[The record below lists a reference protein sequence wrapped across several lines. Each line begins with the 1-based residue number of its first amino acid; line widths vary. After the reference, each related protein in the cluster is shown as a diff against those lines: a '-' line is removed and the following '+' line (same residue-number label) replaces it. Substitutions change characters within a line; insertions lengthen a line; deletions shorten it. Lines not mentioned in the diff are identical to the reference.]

1 MTTITNN
8 LNKPLSSPL
17 DLGATSASE
26 QGEHLRLPY
35 RAEIDGLRAIA
46 VWAVLLFHAGF
57 GSASGGFIGVDVFFV
72 ISGYLIGHDV
82 LQLMLRGQFSF
93 SQFYQRR
100 VLRLLPALLLVLSI
114 SLPLAAVLLLPSHR
128 VDYQQSLLAVLLMA
142 SNVLFFLESGY
153 FNTAAE
159 LKPLLHTWSLS
170 LEEQFY
176 LLLPLLLL
184 CCRKGLA
191 PRYWL
196 ILLLGVAVASL
207 ALCLWLTTV
216 SQPAAFYLLP
226 SRAWQFLAGVLLA
239 GWHLQHALQ
248 RHGAGST
255 RANDSAEMLFLW
267 GVTALNPRPWL
278 RQSVA
283 CAALLVL
290 IIACISL
297 NANQAYPG
305 AYAILPTLAALLL
318 LAFATD
324 QTWLGR
330 CLQQPVLRWFGL
342 LSYSAYL
349 WHHLLFAFAR
359 HAVATELS
367 QLSYFAL
374 ILCSWLF
381 AWGTFHWIEQ
391 PFRGRGPRAI
401 PRPRALAITSSW
413 LVLLLG
419 IALLVQLEW
428 GRGAFFSSAVKWDS
442 LQARLE
448 QQGPVCKLQ
457 PLSAPYHL
465 LQACDFGDL
474 NAAKTIVL
482 YGDSHAVAMMPQ
494 LNQVL
499 KQQQVRGV
507 RLIIDGCP
515 LIAGVYEV
523 KQVTNSAVCEQAF
536 RQFQQLLQQQSADLF
551 VALRWTFRL
560 YPISGAIEHL
570 LTRNQAGAAERLPF
584 EHYAVV
590 LDPQQRTSIAA
601 DDKAAA
607 VEAFLSQLRSS
618 SRRLYLV
625 TPIPEQ
631 SWDIAKINQ
640 LANYGWLSQSAFPAP
655 LQLGITVAEYQHR
668 NRFILPILRRYAD
681 APDVTLINSE
691 KVFCQDLQPGRCIAQ
706 RGETIYYLD
715 DDHVSDEGT
724 ALLLRDLKF

>member
-1 MTTITNN
+1 M
-8 LNKPLSSPL
+8 
-17 DLGATSASE
+17 A
-26 QGEHLRLPY
+26 Y

-100 VLRLLPALLLVLSI
+100 ILRLLPALLLVLTI
-114 SLPLAAVLLLPSHR
+114 SLPLAAVLLLPSQR

-184 CCRKGLA
+184 CCRRWLA

-196 ILLLGVAVASL
+196 LLLLGLAGASL
-207 ALCLWLTTV
+207 ALCLWLSTV

-239 GWHLQHALQ
+239 GWHLQHAVQ
-248 RHGAGST
+248 SGGAP
-255 RANDSAEMLFLW
+255 SAKDDADCLRLLPW
-267 GVTALNPRPWL
+267 HIASLKPTTSWL
-278 RQSVA
+278 RQSLAVS
-283 CAALLVL
+283 ALLAL
-290 IIACISL
+290 ALACYGLHASL
-297 NANQAYPG
+297 AYPG
-305 AYAILPTLAALLL
+305 FYAVVPTIAAFLL

-324 QTWLGR
+324 QTWVGR
-330 CLQQPVLRWFGL
+330 CLQHPLLLWFGL

-359 HAVATELS
+359 HATATELS
-367 QLSYFAL
+367 PLIYLAL
-374 ILCSWLF
+374 IGCSWLL
-381 AWGTFHWIEQ
+381 AWGTFHCIEQ
-391 PFRGRGPRAI
+391 PFRGRGLRAI
-401 PRPRALAITSSW
+401 PRRRALVITGAW

-419 IALLVQLEW
+419 IALLAQLEW
-428 GRGAFFSSAVKWDS
+428 GRAAFFSSAVKWDS

-474 NAAKTIVL
+474 NAAKTLVL

-523 KQVTNSAVCEQAF
+523 KQIANRAVCEQAF
-536 RQFQQLLQQQSADLF
+536 TQFQLLLQQQSADVF

-560 YPISGAIEHL
+560 YPIPGVIEHL

-590 LDPQQRTSIAA
+590 LGPQQKTSIAA

-607 VEAFLSQLRSS
+607 VEAFLSQLSLH

-631 SWDIAKINQ
+631 SWDIAKMNQ
-640 LANYGWLSQSAFPAP
+640 LAQFGWLSASRFPSP
-655 LQLGITVAEYQHR
+655 LQLGITIAEYQQR
-668 NRFILPILRRYAD
+668 NRFILPILRSYTD
-681 APDVTLINSE
+681 AVDVTLLNSE

-706 RGETIYYLD
+706 QGETIYYLD
-715 DDHVSDEGT
+715 DDHLSDEGT
-724 ALLLRDLKF
+724 ALLLRDVKF